1 MNEPVMSLPYAA
13 RLAIMLAGRYRPGQH
28 QHRNGFLPH
37 VFAISP
43 WLGAVMVALI
53 VVVGL
58 GAGSDQE
65 GWPGLERHPL
75 VCAVRR
81 DDLRVCWPGEL
92 RLRTD
97 GSRRVGWCRMSRQ

>member
-58 GAGSDQE
+58 VLALIKKAGRVLKGTLWYVRCGAMTCESAGRES
-65 GWPGLERHPL
+65 
-75 VCAVRR
+75 
-81 DDLRVCWPGEL
+81 
-92 RLRTD
+92 
-97 GSRRVGWCRMSRQ
+97 